1 MYNWLKQKYETEV
14 REELDYKLDF
24 GEITEEEA
32 DIIFRKKMEEWR
44 GGYGDALY
52 DLKGNR

>member
-1 MYNWLKQKYETEV
+1 MYNWLKQKYKTEV

-32 DIIFRKKMEEWR
+32 DNIFRKKMEEWND
-44 GGYGDALY
+44 GYGDYMY
-52 DLKGNR
+52 DIKRNR